1 MSKGRCSFNKATC
14 KRLAAEVRSEI
25 DLSPMDALDPW
36 RLAALYG
43 VKVIPLSTLAIG
55 AEIRDHFSVARPD
68 MFSGAL
74 VPIGKGAVIVENDSH
89 PSVRR
94 RSTLGHEL
102 AHVFGEHKFA
112 TSLVNERGCRPDAR
126 GGGCGDRRRTSRP
139 IRGRQAPRPPQGNKR
154 GGGAPVRCQR

>member
-1 MSKGRCSFNKATC
+1 
-14 KRLAAEVRSEI
+14 
-25 DLSPMDALDPW
+25 
-36 RLAALYG
+36 
-43 VKVIPLSTLAIG
+43 
-55 AEIRDHFSVARPD
+55 

-74 VPIGKGAVIVENDSH
+74 VPIGTGAVIVENDSH

-126 GGGCGDRRRTSRP
+126 G
-139 IRGRQAPRPPQGNKR
+139 
-154 GGGAPVRCQR
+154 

>member
-55 AEIRDHFSVARPD
+55 AEIHDHFSVARPD

-126 GGGCGDRRRTSRP
+126 G
-139 IRGRQAPRPPQGNKR
+139 
-154 GGGAPVRCQR
+154 

>member
-1 MSKGRCSFNKATC
+1 
-14 KRLAAEVRSEI
+14 
-25 DLSPMDALDPW
+25 MDALDPW

-126 GGGCGDRRRTSRP
+126 G
-139 IRGRQAPRPPQGNKR
+139 
-154 GGGAPVRCQR
+154 